1 MLFLPPRRQSTCWH
15 YKYEWTRKST
25 LDPHTCI
32 LTQAS
37 SAGAELILKDLWWL
51 VRFSVVLVDN
61 WMIIGHL
68 QHHVCARFSLDTIS
82 ELYTFICP
90 NLICI
95 ATFALFLGVF
105 QGGMLKVPTWV
116 ASSHGVWSDSGFRSM
131 ELYWMRV
138 LWGRCFNKCWL
149 VWMLPRPLGMF
160 GSVFI
165 LPSGTFSVNRS
176 GCGACLR
183 WLRCHQKCSRRWCRK
198 WINRP
203 IDPQFLAS
211 KKNTFDTHTHTHH
224 PITALFVHAMT
235 GITGIFSLRS
245 WLPVWQWDIWP
256 TFSQRL
262 MQRSGSTWGQ
272 PFGWTGEPCNSQNL
286 RSHET
291 PVNACWSTG
300 TRMRILTC
308 QCRPG
313 WVNSQV
319 DSEREEARNP

>member
-37 SAGAELILKDLWWL
+37 SAGADLILKDLWWL

-149 VWMLPRPLGMF
+149 VWMLPRPLGML

-211 KKNTFDTHTHTHH
+211 KKNTFDTHTPSDHCVICACHDWDNWDFFVEVMAASMAMGYLTYLLPETDAEKWEHMR
-224 PITALFVHAMT
+224 TAIRVNRWTLQ
-235 GITGIFSLRS
+235 
-245 WLPVWQWDIWP
+245 LPKPPVPRNASKCLLKHWDKDENP
-256 TFSQRL
+256 YLPMQARL
-262 MQRSGSTWGQ
+262 G
-272 PFGWTGEPCNSQNL
+272 
-286 RSHET
+286 
-291 PVNACWSTG
+291 
-300 TRMRILTC
+300 
-308 QCRPG
+308 
-313 WVNSQV
+313 
-319 DSEREEARNP
+319 